1 MATNFFKGMAFP
13 FKQSNTSIPAAVT
26 DAELVQQS
34 LLQILNTNRG
44 ERVMRPNFGCNLQQ
58 YVFENNDDLL
68 EQLMRTE
75 ISSAISRWE
84 PRAQLDNIL
93 LQRNDTTLAVTVVYT
108 VVTTQTKDTVQVAI
122 PVTGP

>member
-84 PRAQLDNIL
+84 PRAQLDNIV